1 MHFSHDCNKKQST
14 KLKRIKK
21 STNVDNDK
29 PVQTL
34 TRIWFLALHPKSL
47 IVYVSVAQHAAQ
59 INSGMTSLTHSYHVA
74 DGGESTQ

>member
-1 MHFSHDCNKKQST
+1 MHFSHDCAKKKST

-34 TRIWFLALHPKSL
+34 TTIWFLALHPKSL
-47 IVYVSVAQHAAQ
+47 VVYVCVAHTAQ
-59 INSGMTSLTHSYHVA
+59 IAV
-74 DGGESTQ
+74 E